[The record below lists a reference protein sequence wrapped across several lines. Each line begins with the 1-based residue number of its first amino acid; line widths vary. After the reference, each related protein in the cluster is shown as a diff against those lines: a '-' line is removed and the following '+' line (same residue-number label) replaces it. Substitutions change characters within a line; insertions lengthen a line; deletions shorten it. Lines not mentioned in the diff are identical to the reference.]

1 MYTFQ
6 REREKERERERC
18 SSSKKVNI
26 VEEMVVIWLRL
37 SMLKIKRTDLLKNP
51 TRNYEKK
58 RKRKK
63 IRERNKSMFGR
74 IGI

>member
-6 REREKERERERC
+6 RERERERERC

-37 SMLKIKRTDLLKNP
+37 SMLKIKRTDLLKIP
-51 TRNYEKK
+51 TRNYEKRK

-63 IRERNKSMFGR
+63 N
-74 IGI
+74 

>member
-1 MYTFQ
+1 M
-6 REREKERERERC
+6 
-18 SSSKKVNI
+18 NI

-58 RKRKK
+58 KK
-63 IRERNKSMFGR
+63 KKKKLERETNLCLDK
-74 IGI
+74 

>member
-6 REREKERERERC
+6 RERERERC
-18 SSSKKVNI
+18 SNSKKVNI
-26 VEEMVVIWLRL
+26 VEGMVVIWLRL

-58 RKRKK
+58 KK
-63 IRERNKSMFGR
+63 KKKKLLRETNLCLDK
-74 IGI
+74 

>member
-1 MYTFQ
+1 M
-6 REREKERERERC
+6 
-18 SSSKKVNI
+18 NI
-26 VEEMVVIWLRL
+26 VEGMVVIWLRL

>member
-6 REREKERERERC
+6 RERERERC

-37 SMLKIKRTDLLKNP
+37 SMLKIKRTDILKNP

-58 RKRKK
+58 KK
-63 IRERNKSMFGR
+63 KKKKLERETNLCLDE
-74 IGI
+74 

>member
-6 REREKERERERC
+6 RERERERERC
-18 SSSKKVNI
+18 SNSKKVNI
-26 VEEMVVIWLRL
+26 VEGMVVIWLRL

-58 RKRKK
+58 KEKEK
-63 IRERNKSMFGR
+63 N
-74 IGI
+74 

>member
-6 REREKERERERC
+6 RERERERERERC

-37 SMLKIKRTDLLKNP
+37 SMLKIKRADLLKNP

-63 IRERNKSMFGR
+63 N
-74 IGI
+74 